1 MYYKY
6 QYHTDDERELIINEH
21 LDKYLHEEQNIKEG
35 KFLIFSDEPI
45 GKETVYT
52 NVPEQEF
59 NQLKSRQA
67 STEEAISFL
76 LGL

>member
-6 QYHTDDERELIINEH
+6 QYQTDDERESIINEH
-21 LDKYLHEEQNIKEG
+21 LDKYLHEEQNIAEG
-35 KFLIFSDEPI
+35 NFLIFSDEPI